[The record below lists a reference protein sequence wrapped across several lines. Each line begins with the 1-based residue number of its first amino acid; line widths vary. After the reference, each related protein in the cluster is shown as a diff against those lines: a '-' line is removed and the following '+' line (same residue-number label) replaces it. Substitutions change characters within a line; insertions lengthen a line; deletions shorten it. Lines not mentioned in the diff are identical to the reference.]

1 MHCLPYFGDCIISVH
16 GRMEIANSVG
26 AIVRRVIY
34 RKTCIQAIRI
44 FSYLSILF
52 FKVNY
57 FAEEAIQHTN
67 VSYRVDE
74 SCQLFCIQKKRL
86 STNYMVY

>member
-16 GRMEIANSVG
+16 GRKEIRKSDG

-34 RKTCIQAIRI
+34 RTTCIQVIWI
-44 FSYLSILF
+44 FSYLSTLF
-52 FKVNY
+52 FKANY
-57 FAEEAIQHTN
+57 FAQEVVQHTN

-86 STNYMVY
+86 